1 MKKFIFIFALVV
13 AAVATVA
20 FAFAAVASADV
31 PRYQE
36 TTTTTVPTT
45 TVPTTTTKATFTVTQ
60 PVGAVSQWE
69 NLWTHDY
76 EVTVG
81 TDGTFTGTGKVY
93 GHDQNGEYFANETI
107 PSGVRH

>member
-36 TTTTTVPTT
+36 TTTT